1 MTDGFFNISLIHYF
15 CTEMTTRHTIL
26 MQVVRRKV
34 ATFILLISF
43 TVAAFATLGDGRV
56 KTAKS
61 NKSLLGNHS
70 VQILRN
76 GFSLK
81 SGYNYRGSN
90 VIDPSEENNNTYINL
105 NAVTTLQKG
114 NRTYILPIKSKV
126 LLVNSVKLSAG
137 IPQMNQ

>member
-1 MTDGFFNISLIHYF
+1 
-15 CTEMTTRHTIL
+15 MTTRHTIL
-26 MQVVRRKV
+26 MRVVRRKV

-56 KTAKS
+56 RSAKS
-61 NKSLLGNHS
+61 NRSLLGNHS
-70 VQILRN
+70 VQVLRN

-90 VIDPSEENNNTYINL
+90 VIDPSEENNTYINL

-114 NRTYILPIKSKV
+114 NRTYILPIKSKI
-126 LLVNSVKLSAG
+126 LLINGVKLSAG

>member
-1 MTDGFFNISLIHYF
+1 M
-15 CTEMTTRHTIL
+15 R
-26 MQVVRRKV
+26 VVRRKV

-56 KTAKS
+56 RSVKS
-61 NKSLLGNHS
+61 NRSLLGNHS

-90 VIDPSEENNNTYINL
+90 VIDPSEENNTYINL
-105 NAVTTLQKG
+105 NVVTTLQKG
-114 NRTYILPIKSKV
+114 NRTYILPIKSKI
-126 LLVNSVKLSAG
+126 LLINGVRLSAG